1 MKLAFVS
8 LGCPKNAVDL
18 ETVLAG
24 IDSHVELVDEAAE
37 ADAVLVNT
45 CAFIESAKQE
55 SIDVILEL
63 AQIKRERPQFKVLVS
78 GCLPQRYREE
88 LAHVLPEV
96 DAFFDSTDAQQ
107 TRRQVRE
114 FLQLPTSCHNQRK
127 RLTPP
132 HYAYL
137 RIADGCDNR
146 CSYCAIPLIK
156 GGYRSRSVDE
166 IVQEAETLS
175 REGAREL
182 NLVAQDI
189 TRYGRDLHQQE
200 SLARLL
206 QRLADLPS
214 VHWIRLLYTHPA
226 HWSEPL
232 MEAVA
237 GLEKVVKYV
246 DLPIQHITD
255 RMLERMR
262 RHTTR
267 QEIETLIET
276 LRTKIPGLALRTTV
290 MVGFPGET
298 EKDFRELLH
307 FVEQTRFE
315 RLGVFAYSS
324 EEGTEAALWR
334 DSVAKKKKQ
343 ERQNIVM
350 ETQAIIAGEHNAAL
364 IGRNARVL
372 VDELMTETRQSVAR
386 TAWDAPEIDNTVI
399 VEGNLEPGRFY
410 TVKIEGADTY
420 DLFAQ
425 PLEMDQSQV
434 LL

>member
-24 IDSHVELVDEAAE
+24 LDRHIELVDEAAE

-55 SIDVILEL
+55 SIDIILEL
-63 AQIKRERPQFKVLVS
+63 AQIKKERPQFRVLVS
-78 GCLPQRYREE
+78 GCLPQRYRDE
-88 LAHVLPEV
+88 LAKVLPEV
-96 DAFFDSTDAQQ
+96 DAFFDSTDAKQ

-114 FLQLPTSCHNQRK
+114 FLHLPLSCHSERK

-156 GGYRSRSVDE
+156 GGYRSRSLDE
-166 IVQEAETLS
+166 ILQEADTLS
-175 REGAREL
+175 REGALEL

-189 TRYGRDLHQQE
+189 TRYGRDLHQQM
-200 SLARLL
+200 SLAQLL

-232 MEAVA
+232 LEAVA
-237 GLEKVVKYV
+237 GLDKVVKYV

-267 QEIETLIET
+267 QEIETLIES
-276 LRTKIPGLALRTTV
+276 LRSKIPGLALRTTV

-298 EKDFRELLH
+298 EKDFRDLLH
-307 FVEQTRFE
+307 FIENTRFE
-315 RLGVFAYSS
+315 RLGVFTYSS

-334 DSVAKKKKQ
+334 DSVAKGKKQ
-343 ERQNIVM
+343 ERQNVVM

-364 IGRNARVL
+364 IGQDIRVL
-372 VDELMTETRQSVAR
+372 VDEVMTETRQSVAR
-386 TAWDAPEIDNTVI
+386 TAWDAPEIDNTVV
-399 VEGNLEPGRFY
+399 VEGILEPGRFY
-410 TVKIEGADTY
+410 TVKIMGADTY

-425 PLEMDQSQV
+425 PLEMDQSLV

>member
-1 MKLAFVS
+1 MKLAFIS

-24 IDSHVELVDEAAE
+24 IDSHVELVDDAAE
-37 ADAVLVNT
+37 ADAVLINT

-55 SIDVILEL
+55 SIDTILEIV
-63 AQIKRERPQFKVLVS
+63 QIKKDRPQFRVLVS
-78 GCLPQRYREE
+78 GCRPQRYREE
-88 LAHVLPEV
+88 LAQVLPEV
-96 DAFFDSTDAQQ
+96 DAFFDSTDAKQ
-107 TRRQVRE
+107 TRRQLRE
-114 FLQLPTSCHNQRK
+114 FLQLPTSCHSERK

-156 GGYRSRSVDE
+156 GGYRSRSLDE
-166 IVQEAETLS
+166 ILQEAEILS
-175 REGAREL
+175 QEGALEL

-189 TRYGRDLHQQE
+189 TRYGRDLQNQD
-200 SLARLL
+200 SLVKLL
-206 QRLADLPS
+206 QRLSDIPRVQWL
-214 VHWIRLLYTHPA
+214 RLLYTHPA
-226 HWSEPL
+226 HWSEAL

-237 GLEKVVKYV
+237 GLDKVVKYV

-255 RMLERMR
+255 HMLERMR

-267 QEIETLIET
+267 QAIETLIET
-276 LRTKIPGLALRTTV
+276 MRMKIPGLALRTTV

-307 FVEQTRFE
+307 FIENTRFE
-315 RLGVFAYSS
+315 RLGVFAYSN
-324 EEGTEAALWR
+324 EEGTEASLWR
-334 DSVAKKKKQ
+334 DSVPRAKK
-343 ERQNIVM
+343 EDRQNVVM
-350 ETQAIIAGEHNAAL
+350 ETQAIIAGEHNAAM
-364 IGRNARVL
+364 IGRELRVL
-372 VDELMTETRQSVAR
+372 VDEVMTETRQSIAR

-399 VEGNLEPGRFY
+399 VEGNLEPGKFY
-410 TVKIEGADTY
+410 AVKIQGADTY

-425 PLEMDQSQV
+425 PLEMDQLRV

>member
-1 MKLAFVS
+1 MKLAFIS

-24 IDSHVELVDEAAE
+24 IDSHVELVDDAAE
-37 ADAVLVNT
+37 ADAVLINT

-55 SIDVILEL
+55 SIDTILEIV
-63 AQIKRERPQFKVLVS
+63 QIKKDRPQFRVLVS

-88 LAHVLPEV
+88 LAQVLPEV
-96 DAFFDSTDAQQ
+96 DAFFDSTDAKQ
-107 TRRQVRE
+107 TRRQLRE
-114 FLQLPTSCHNQRK
+114 FLQLPTSCHSERK

-156 GGYRSRSVDE
+156 GGYRSRSLDE
-166 IVQEAETLS
+166 ILQEAEILS
-175 REGAREL
+175 QEGALEL

-189 TRYGRDLHQQE
+189 TRYGRDLQNQD
-200 SLARLL
+200 SLVKLL
-206 QRLADLPS
+206 QRLSDIPRVQWL
-214 VHWIRLLYTHPA
+214 RLLYTHPA
-226 HWSEPL
+226 HWSEAL

-237 GLEKVVKYV
+237 GLDKVVKYV

-255 RMLERMR
+255 HMLERMR

-267 QEIETLIET
+267 QAIETLIET
-276 LRTKIPGLALRTTV
+276 MRMKIPGLALRTTV

-307 FVEQTRFE
+307 FIENTRFE
-315 RLGVFAYSS
+315 RLGVFAYSN
-324 EEGTEAALWR
+324 EEGTEASLWR
-334 DSVAKKKKQ
+334 DSVPRAKK
-343 ERQNIVM
+343 EDRQNVVM
-350 ETQAIIAGEHNAAL
+350 ETQAIIAGEHNAAM
-364 IGRNARVL
+364 IGRELRVL
-372 VDELMTETRQSVAR
+372 VDEVMTETRQSIAR

-399 VEGNLEPGRFY
+399 VEGNLEPGKFY
-410 TVKIEGADTY
+410 AVKIQGADTY

-425 PLEMDQSQV
+425 PLEMDQLRV